1 MGQIKEQA
9 EITEIFSSVQ
19 GEGLF
24 IGQRH
29 IFIRFKACNLNCSF
43 CDTDKGS
50 GHEVLDIAEAI
61 KRVDDLNL
69 YNTHNTVS
77 LTGGE
82 PLLYSGF
89 LKILLPKIRDRGFK
103 VYLETNG
110 TLADDLD
117 NVISY
122 VDTISIDIKLPS
134 VSKDKPCWQEHKSF
148 LERAFE
154 KEFFIKVIVSDGID
168 EKDFDKAISIVREM
182 SFDIP
187 FIIQPQTKND
197 SCQINISPEVLLG
210 LQERALRR
218 LNNVLVIPQAH
229 KMMGIK

>member
-1 MGQIKEQA
+1 MTDTADI
-9 EITEIFSSVQ
+9 IEIFSSVQ

-29 IFIRFKACNLNCSF
+29 IFVRFKACNLNCYF
-43 CDTDKGS
+43 CDTDK
-50 GHEVLDIAEAI
+50 EANYKTLDMPGVI
-61 KRVDDLNL
+61 KQIEDLNL
-69 YNTHNTVS
+69 HSIHNTVA

-89 LKILLPKIRDRGFK
+89 LEKLTPQIRDKGFK

-110 TLADDLD
+110 TLVDSLDD
-117 NVISY
+117 IIKY
-122 VDTISIDIKLPS
+122 IDTISVDIKLPS
-134 VSKDKPCWQEHKSF
+134 VSKNKPCWQEHKSF

-154 KEFFIKVIVSDGID
+154 KEFFIKVIVSDEID
-168 EKDFDKAISIVREM
+168 MSDFDQALSLVKDM

-187 FIIQPQTKND
+187 FIIQPQTKAG
-197 SCQINISPEVLLG
+197 SCQINISAEKLLV
-210 LQERALRR
+210 LQEKALGS

-229 KMMGIK
+229 KMMGVR

>member
-1 MGQIKEQA
+1 MKDKA
-9 EITEIFSSVQ
+9 EIVEIFSSVQ

-43 CDTDKGS
+43 CDTDRES
-50 GHEVLDIAEAI
+50 RHEILDISETV
-61 KRVDDLNL
+61 KKVEDLNL
-69 YNTHNTVS
+69 SNTHNTVS

-82 PLLYSGF
+82 PLLYSEF
-89 LKILLPKIRDRGFK
+89 LRALLPKIRGRGFK

-110 TLADDLD
+110 TLVDKLD
-117 NVISY
+117 EIITY

-134 VSKDKPCWQEHKSF
+134 VSKNRPCWKEHKAF

-154 KEFFIKVIVSDGID
+154 KEFFIKVVVSDEID
-168 EKDFDKAISIVREM
+168 ISDFDQALSLAKDM

-187 FIIQPQTKND
+187 FILQPQTKKD
-197 SCQINISPEVLLG
+197 SCQINISAEKLLG
-210 LQERALRR
+210 LQEKALRS

-229 KMMGIK
+229 KMMGIR